1 MDIKKN
7 IELAPYTT
15 FHIGGPADFF
25 VKTLSADD
33 LTLAIT
39 WAIGKGM
46 QYFVLGQ
53 GANILISDRG
63 FRGLVIKNE
72 ADNVSI
78 PPSLRAERGN
88 PEEIASSSASWRTPR
103 NDESV
108 LVTAESGVTIAEL
121 IEKTASQGLSG
132 LEHFAGIPSS
142 LGGALWQN
150 LHFLSPDRSST
161 MFIADVLVSAHI
173 LRFAEYELEPIKE
186 ETVDREY
193 FKFGYDYSILHDT
206 HDVVLSATLQL
217 QPKDPQEI
225 RKVIEENL
233 KWRKEKQPTDA
244 VKKSAGSVFKK
255 IEGHGAGRLIEQAGL
270 KGKTIGGAQISE
282 DHANFILNTGNA
294 TAKDVRDL
302 ILLAQTEVKKAT
314 GLHLEP
320 EISFVGEF

>member
-72 ADNVSI
+72 SNKVDIQQN
-78 PPSLRAERGN
+78 GF
-88 PEEIASSSASWRTPR
+88 
-103 NDESV
+103 
-108 LVTAESGVTIAEL
+108 VTAESGTTIADL
-121 IEKTASQGLSG
+121 IEQTAAQGLSG

-270 KGKTIGGAQISE
+270 KGKSIGGAQISA

-294 TAKDVRDL
+294 TAKNVRDL
-302 ILLAQTEVKKAT
+302 ILLAQTEVKKTT